1 MLIPTVI
8 DKTNNGECA
17 YDIYSRL
24 LDDRIIFITG
34 EINDA
39 VANTVIAQML
49 YLESKSAKAPI
60 SLYINSPG
68 GVSQSGLAILD
79 TMNYIKCPVSTIC
92 IGLCASAAALLLAGG
107 QKGKRFSLPNA
118 KIMIHQ
124 PLGGAQG
131 QASDIAIQANEILKT
146 KKRINDILAQNTSQP
161 LSKIEVDTDRDF
173 YMNAEEAEKY
183 GLVDKNLLFEKV
195 KSKNSDTRIRLVC
208 AADEAGRNLPNKE
221 YNQVYGKLS

>member
-39 VANTVIAQML
+39 GANTVIAQML

-124 PLGGAQG
+124 PWGAVQG
-131 QASDIAIQANEILKT
+131 QVTEIEIYYKEGKKDRNKYASLIAQFCGKPEDAVNHDIE
-146 KKRINDILAQNTSQP
+146 
-161 LSKIEVDTDRDF
+161 RDN
-173 YMNAEEAEKY
+173 YMSAEEALKY
-183 GLVDKNLLFEKV
+183 GL
-195 KSKNSDTRIRLVC
+195 I
-208 AADEAGRNLPNKE
+208 DEILIPKRNAHSTNNNK
-221 YNQVYGKLS
+221 